1 MDLLLDTHAFLWAAA
16 SPSRLGPRARRAIL
30 DPRNRVYLSLASVW
44 EMAIKASLGKLR
56 LSAPL
61 SELVARAQSEQGITL
76 LPLELDPVLRVQD
89 LPWHH
94 RDPFDRLIIAQAVA
108 GSLAIVG
115 RDSTFDAYP
124 VRRIW

>member
-94 RDPFDRLIIAQAVA
+94 RDPFDRLIIAQ
-108 GSLAIVG
+108 SLFEKIPIVSG
-115 RDSTFDAYP
+115 DPAFRKYSAKL
-124 VRRIW
+124 VW

>member
-115 RDSTFDAYP
+115 RDSTFEAYP